1 MTMHNLPQHHPG
13 DELLVSYAAGELNEA
28 WALLIATHIA
38 VCPACRDRVGTAEA
52 LGAALLE
59 DVSAGELAVMA
70 DDALERALAR
80 ASERSPEQHDE
91 NPGSVPVTTEPT
103 PMLPRPLRDY
113 AGGDIDSLKWRRLG
127 SSAYHVPLVAKRGAP
142 TARLLRIP
150 GGTAVPE
157 HGHNGLELTMVLSGS
172 FIDDG
177 ARFARGDVET
187 ADVDVEHQPVAEVGD
202 DCICLAVTDAPLR
215 FRGPVA
221 RLLQPFI
228 GI

>member
-1 MTMHNLPQHHPG
+1 MTMHDLPQHHPD

-28 WALLIATHIA
+28 WALLIATHTA
-38 VCPACRDRVGTAEA
+38 VCPVCRDRVGTAEA

-70 DDALERALAR
+70 DDALERTLAR
-80 ASERSPEQHDE
+80 ASEQSEQHDE
-91 NPGSVPVTTEPT
+91 IPRTPSILTESAPV
-103 PMLPRPLRDY
+103 LPRPLRDY
-113 AGGDIDSLKWRRLG
+113 AGGDVDSLKWRRLG

-157 HGHNGLELTMVLSGS
+157 HGHNGLELTMVLAGS
-172 FIDDG
+172 FTDDG

-187 ADVDVEHQPVAEVGD
+187 ADVDVEHQPVAEAGD

>member
-1 MTMHNLPQHHPG
+1 MTMHDLPKHHPG

-28 WALLIATHIA
+28 WSLLIATHIA
-38 VCPACRDRVGTAEA
+38 VCPRCRDRVGTAEA

-59 DVSAGELAVMA
+59 DVSAGELVLMA

-80 ASERSPEQHDE
+80 ASEQSEQHDE
-91 NPGSVPVTTEPT
+91 IPRTPSIMTESAPV
-103 PMLPRPLRDY
+103 LPRPLRDY
-113 AGGDIDSLKWRRLG
+113 AGGDVDSLKWRRLG

-150 GGTAVPE
+150 SGTAVPE
-157 HGHNGLELTMVLSGS
+157 HGHNGLELTMVLAGS
-172 FIDDG
+172 FTDDG

-187 ADVDVEHQPVAEVGD
+187 ADVDVEHQPVAEAGD

>member
-1 MTMHNLPQHHPG
+1 MPAQRFAPHP
-13 DELLVSYAAGELNEA
+13 AA
-28 WALLIATHIA
+28 
-38 VCPACRDRVGTAEA
+38 CPACRDRVGTAEA